1 MKQKLLQTLNT
12 LLAVDAF
19 LVFFAFMWLATAVTG
34 RSLGVS
40 LGLDL
45 WYKLWEP
52 LFMPAIGALM
62 AGALLSGAASYVSK
76 RFPSQQ

>member
-1 MKQKLLQTLNT
+1 MKQKAFQALNT
-12 LLAVDAF
+12 VLAADAF
-19 LVFFAFMWLATAVTG
+19 LVFFAFAWLATAVTG

-52 LFMPAIGALM
+52 LFMPAIGVLM
-62 AGALLSGAASYVSK
+62 AGALLSGAASYISR
-76 RFPSQQ
+76 RFLSRQ